1 MALGVELTNLTILGG
16 AFGIGIGFGLQAI
29 VNNFASGLILLFERP
44 VKIGD
49 TIELG
54 EQWGVIK
61 KLGLRATIVQTYD
74 NAEIVVPN
82 SDLVSNQVTN
92 WTLAERRVRIKVN
105 VGVAYG
111 SDVNLVLQILM
122 ECAEEH
128 ALILKDPPPLA
139 LFMGFGDSSLDFEL
153 RVWVA
158 DFSDRRIVPS
168 DMHQAIDRKFR
179 QANIEI
185 PFPQRDLHVRSMD
198 ETVSSS
204 LKNHSFEEKL

>member
-1 MALGVELTNLTILGG
+1 
-16 AFGIGIGFGLQAI
+16 

-49 TIELG
+49 TIEL
-54 EQWGVIK
+54 EENWGVIK

-82 SDLVSNQVTN
+82 SDLISNQVTN
-92 WTLAERRVRIKVN
+92 WTLAERRIRIKVN

-111 SDVNLVLQILM
+111 SDVDLVLQLLK
-122 ECAEEH
+122 ECADEH
-128 ALILKDPPPLA
+128 ELVLKDPAPQA

-158 DFSDRRIVPS
+158 DFADRRIVPS

-179 QANIEI
+179 QSNIEI
-185 PFPQRDLHVRSMD
+185 PFPQRDLHVRSLD
-198 ETVSSS
+198 EAVSSS
-204 LKNHSFEEKL
+204 LKSKELPS

>member
-1 MALGVELTNLTILGG
+1 M
-16 AFGIGIGFGLQAI
+16 
-29 VNNFASGLILLFERP
+29 
-44 VKIGD
+44 
-49 TIELG
+49 
-54 EQWGVIK
+54 IK
-61 KLGLRATIVQTYD
+61 NLGLRATIVQTYD

-92 WTLAERRVRIKVN
+92 WTLAERRVRIKIN

-111 SDVNLVLQILM
+111 SDISLVMQILM

-128 ALILKDPPPLA
+128 ELILKIPAPQV
-139 LFMGFGDSSLDFEL
+139 LFMGFGDSSLDFEI

-158 DFSDRRIVPS
+158 DFAHRRIVPS

-179 QANIEI
+179 ESNIEI

-198 ETVSSS
+198 EAVSSS
-204 LKNHSFEEKL
+204 LKNPAFEK